1 MNIEIIIEETPYH
14 NRYKKR
20 YIKIKSIIDDFT
32 IEIEEEIEILESEKN
47 NILIYGKKVN
57 DFNKLDYSSLYSL
70 NIAGNQ
76 ELYKLIQLNKN
87 KLLNLQNR
95 INLI

>member
-32 IEIEEEIEILESEKN
+32 IEIEESEK
-47 NILIYGKKVN
+47 IIY
-57 DFNKLDYSSLYSL
+57 
-70 NIAGNQ
+70 
-76 ELYKLIQLNKN
+76 
-87 KLLNLQNR
+87 
-95 INLI
+95 